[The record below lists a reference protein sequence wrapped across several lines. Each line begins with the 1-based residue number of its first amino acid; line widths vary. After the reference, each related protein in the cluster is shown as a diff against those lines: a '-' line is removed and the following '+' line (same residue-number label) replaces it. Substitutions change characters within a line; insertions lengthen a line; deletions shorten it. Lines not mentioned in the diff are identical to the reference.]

1 MSNAFLYYPLKD
13 FSYVLRG
20 LYLATRHHAGSYL
33 AEFPA
38 YVQPLRYVRRIL
50 GGNLVLVQHNVE
62 YERLREQIPTLSEQS
77 FQELKRVE
85 LQMCAAADS
94 VIVVSEP
101 DRQRLLQDG
110 VDAHKLTLIPHGV
123 DVAAFGSAPVIDV
136 RTRFHIARDSLLL
149 VYHGTYSY
157 KPNLQAMQYMAGE
170 LLPRL
175 EAQGLQVDVLAI
187 GSKPPSTSLH
197 PRLHFVGSVDS
208 LATVL
213 PAADLAVVCLLEGG
227 GTRMKILDYFAAG
240 VPVIS
245 TTKGIEG
252 IPVSDG
258 REAMIRD
265 GADQL
270 CAAVQELANDRAKA
284 KALAAKARQ
293 FVAGLGWD
301 SMAERYRPLLG
312 ASGDRPES

>member
-1 MSNAFLYYPLKD
+1 M
-13 FSYVLRG
+13 
-20 LYLATRHHAGSYL
+20 
-33 AEFPA
+33 
-38 YVQPLRYVRRIL
+38 
-50 GGNLVLVQHNVE
+50 
-62 YERLREQIPTLSEQS
+62 
-77 FQELKRVE
+77 
-85 LQMCAAADS
+85 
-94 VIVVSEP
+94 
-101 DRQRLLQDG
+101 
-110 VDAHKLTLIPHGV
+110 
-123 DVAAFGSAPVIDV
+123 
-136 RTRFHIARDSLLL
+136 
-149 VYHGTYSY
+149 
-157 KPNLQAMQYMAGE
+157 
-170 LLPRL
+170 
-175 EAQGLQVDVLAI
+175 
-187 GSKPPSTSLH
+187 
-197 PRLHFVGSVDS
+197 DS